1 MIPNPDYLVEPW
13 RLRECTLNLDLLAQS
28 ESLYALSNGHIGW
41 RGNLDEGEPHS
52 LPGSYLNGVH
62 EVRPLPYAERGYG
75 NPEDSQTVINITN
88 GKVIRLL
95 VDDEPLDLRYGTIV
109 SHERTLDFRAGT
121 LVREVHWVSPA
132 GKAVKV
138 RSTRLVS
145 FTQRAIAAV
154 GYEVEAVDQPV
165 RVVIQS
171 ELIANEEMPTQSD
184 DPRSSAVLERPM
196 KSAAHASN
204 GAKAVLVHRTE
215 HSALGVAAAMDHE
228 ITGDGGDLISGT
240 EVEPDLGR
248 FSVGVLLAPGKRLG
262 VTKFV
267 AYGWS
272 STRSVPAL
280 RAQVEAALAA
290 AKQTG
295 WDGLVAEQREFLASF
310 WRDADVEVD
319 GDAEVQQA
327 VRFALFHVL
336 QAGAR
341 GERRAIAAKGLT
353 GPGYDGHAFWD
364 TEMLVLPVLT
374 YTYPESVAHA
384 LQWRHDT
391 LPLALDRAKQLGFEG
406 SAFPWRTITGAEC
419 SGYWPAGTAA
429 FHLNAAVAAAVT
441 RYVNATGDEE
451 FAATSGIELL
461 VQTARLWRSLGHHNS
476 EGRFC
481 IDGVTGPDEYSAIAD
496 NNVYTNLMAKRN
508 LVAAY
513 EYVHRFPARARELG
527 VGEEEAAAW
536 NDAAK
541 AVMVP
546 YDAALG
552 VHPQSDGFTR
562 HQVWD
567 FGRSKYPLLL
577 NHPYFDIYRK
587 QVVKQADLV
596 LAIMQCPEEF
606 TAEQKARN
614 FDYYERITV
623 RDSSLSACVQAVVAA
638 EVGQLQLAHDYLAE
652 AALMDIA
659 DLEHNTAD
667 GLHIASLAGAW
678 IALVFG
684 LGGLRQDGDT
694 LSFAPRLPPGLSRL
708 RFTVRQ
714 RDSRLRVTITGDTAR
729 YEVHGP
735 DDLTIVHHGRTVHLA
750 SPQELPIPPAPR
762 VHPSQQPPGRAPRR
776 RDPSASED
784 DHAVG

>member
-1 MIPNPDYLVEPW
+1 MIPSPDFLVEPW
-13 RLRECTLNLDLLAQS
+13 QLRESTLNLDLLAQS
-28 ESLYALSNGHIGW
+28 ESLFALSNGHIGW
-41 RGNLDEGEPHS
+41 RGNLDEGEPFA

-75 NPEDSQTVINITN
+75 NPEDSQTVINVTN

-95 VDDEPLDLRYGTIV
+95 VDDEPLDLRYGTLV
-109 SHERTLDFRAGT
+109 SHERTLDFRTGCLT
-121 LVREVHWVSPA
+121 REIHWVSPA

-145 FTQRAIAAV
+145 FTQRAVAAI
-154 GYEVEAVDQPV
+154 GYEVEAVDQSV

-171 ELIANEEMPTQSD
+171 ELIANEELPAQSD
-184 DPRSSAVLERPM
+184 DPRSSAVLARPLNPVM
-196 KSAAHASN
+196 HAAH
-204 GAKAVLVHRTE
+204 GTKAVLVHRVE
-215 HSALGVAAAMDHE
+215 HSGLGVAAAMDHTVFGDDELPCRTE
-228 ITGDGGDLISGT
+228 I
-240 EVEPDLGR
+240 EPDLGR
-248 FSVGVLLAPGKRLG
+248 FSIGNRLAPGQKLG
-262 VTKFV
+262 FAKFV

-280 RAQVEAALAA
+280 RDQVEAALAA
-290 AKQTG
+290 AKVTG
-295 WDGLVAEQREFLASF
+295 WDAFVAEQKEFLDNF

-336 QAGAR
+336 QAAAR

-374 YTYPESVAHA
+374 YTYPEAVSHA
-384 LQWRHDT
+384 LWWRHDT
-391 LPLALDRAKQLGFEG
+391 MPLALDRAQQLGFEG
-406 SAFPWRTITGAEC
+406 AAFPWRTITGAEC

-441 RYVNATGDEE
+441 RYVSATGDEE
-451 FAATSGIELL
+451 FAATAGIELL

-508 LVAAY
+508 LLAAY
-513 EYVHRFPARARELG
+513 EYVHRFPDRARQLG
-527 VGEEEAAAW
+527 VGEEESAAW
-536 NDAAK
+536 HDAAK
-541 AVMVP
+541 AVLVP
-546 YDAALG
+546 YDETLG

-562 HQVWD
+562 HQEWD
-567 FGRSKYPLLL
+567 FARSKYPLLL
-577 NHPYFDIYRK
+577 NHPYFEIYRK

-606 TAEQKARN
+606 TPEQKARD

-678 IALVFG
+678 VALVNG
-684 LGGLRQDGDT
+684 LGGLRQDGGM
-694 LSFAPRLPPGLSRL
+694 LHFSPRLPPGLSRL
-708 RFTVRQ
+708 KFSVRQ
-714 RDSRLRVTITGDTAR
+714 RDSRLRVTITPASAR
-729 YEVHGP
+729 YEVDGP

-750 SPQELPIPPAPR
+750 EPQELPIPAPPR
-762 VHPSQQPPGRAPRR
+762 VRPSQQPPGRAPRR
-776 RDPSASED
+776 RDVEES
-784 DHAVG
+784 